1 MLPSLSIHL
10 LPSPGLPIPSPPH
23 PYFPVPPPFPIQELF
38 KLSRHLETVCFKKG
52 ETVLTQ
58 GRDNLAIFLLLEGE
72 VELVVDV
79 PLTADR

>member
-1 MLPSLSIHL
+1 MLPVLRPTFSLPDL
-10 LPSPGLPIPSPPH
+10 
-23 PYFPVPPPFPIQELF
+23 IQELF